1 MRRWWL
7 KRVGQLLIVIWALGT
22 LVFFLNALLPGDPV
36 TLMLGENALPGE
48 VERVRHDLGLDRPIL
63 ERYVRFWSHT
73 LIGDFGTSVFTRE
86 PIRIELARRLRA
98 TALLAVASLSLAL
111 VIGLPVG
118 WFAARRAGSF
128 KDRVLTGLATLGV
141 AIPSFWL
148 APLLMLLFSIRLGWL
163 PVSGYGSLRH
173 LVLPAVT
180 LAAGLTAYLA
190 RISRAAFLQTLRQ
203 PFVTAAR
210 ARGLPS
216 HRILLFYIFKPSAI
230 PIVTVA
236 GLQLGALLTGT
247 VITETIFAWP
257 GVGRYLIEGIYARD
271 YPVVQACVLVF
282 GVIYALTN
290 LLVDALYTYLDPR
303 TRTLMEQFQ

>member
-1 MRRWWL
+1 MTRWWI
-7 KRVGQLLIVIWALGT
+7 KRIGQLLIVIWALGT

-48 VERVRHDLGLDRPIL
+48 VERVRHDLGLDRPLL
-63 ERYVRFWSHT
+63 ERYVQFWGHA
-73 LIGDFGTSVFTRE
+73 LMGDFGSSVFTRE
-86 PIRIELARRLRA
+86 PIRIELTRRLRA

-111 VIGLPVG
+111 IVGLPAG
-118 WFAARRAGSF
+118 WFAARRAGSL
-128 KDRVLTGLATLGV
+128 KDRALTGLATLGV
-141 AIPSFWL
+141 AVPSFWL
-148 APLLMLLFSIRLGWL
+148 APLLMLLFSIRLGWF

-190 RISRAAFLQTLRQ
+190 RISRAAFLHTLRQ
-203 PFVTAAR
+203 PFVAAAR
-210 ARGLPS
+210 SRGLPA

-303 TRTLMEQFQ
+303 TRTMMELNP